1 MDGMF
6 SAPCSSAAAPRARAR
21 ARAMRRITGAGFR
34 VRNCARVYL
43 GAGAATGA
51 LRGVRV
57 MPSQR
62 DKAMRFRA
70 LHETPGIFVIP
81 NVWDGGSASVM
92 AGAGVAGRPA
102 SRARRAAARGKLDG
116 EVTREEALAHARLIV
131 AVS

>member
-1 MDGMF
+1 MDGMV

-21 ARAMRRITGAGFR
+21 ARAMRRITGAGIR
-34 VRNCARVYL
+34 VGDCARVYP

-51 LRGVRV
+51 LRGVRL

-92 AGAGVAGRPA
+92 AGPRVEA
-102 SRARRAAARGKLDG
+102 RAAPGAPGGGPPR
-116 EVTREEALAHARLIV
+116 A
-131 AVS
+131 

>member
-1 MDGMF
+1 MDGMV

-21 ARAMRRITGAGFR
+21 ARAMRRITGAGIR
-34 VRNCARVYL
+34 VGDCARVYP

-51 LRGVRV
+51 LRGVRL

-81 NVWDGGSASVM
+81 NVWDGGSPSVM
-92 AGAGVAGRPA
+92 AGVRVLALPP
-102 SRARRAAARGKLDG
+102 SRGPRAATPGQLHR
-116 EVTREEALAHARLIV
+116 
-131 AVS
+131 